1 MFDTHKSAPIKALIA
16 KPFSHNK
23 GMGELFFTP
32 SQLKNIVVSLGEL
45 RQVFLVLIA
54 SINFLSSS
62 SSAITSYS
70 YFNLD

>member
-45 RQVFLVLIA
+45 RQEFLA
-54 SINFLSSS
+54 MKGF
-62 SSAITSYS
+62 
-70 YFNLD
+70 